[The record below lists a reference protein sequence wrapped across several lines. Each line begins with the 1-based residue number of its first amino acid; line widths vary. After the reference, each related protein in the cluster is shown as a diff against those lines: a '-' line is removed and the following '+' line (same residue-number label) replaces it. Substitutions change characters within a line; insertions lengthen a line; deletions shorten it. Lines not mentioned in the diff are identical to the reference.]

1 MRRTLLAGLTTAV
14 TIFSGFGLAAGTAYA
29 DNQGPY
35 QWCLGQ
41 DMVFSAQTGVTG
53 RTQSTAERSALSVV
67 PLAATPARL

>member
-41 DMVFSAQTGVTG
+41 DMVFSAQTGVTDPPPSD
-53 RTQSTAERSALSVV
+53 RCYPWCL
-67 PLAATPARL
+67 